1 MLYNVKQYKF
11 DPRTGNHYDEYEYD
25 INTLSVEFMINPS
38 PMEKSD
44 WRVLSR
50 DRNDHEIV
58 MTRPIGE
65 FDAEFMVCT
74 LK

>member
-1 MLYNVKQYKF
+1 MIYGVKQYKF
-11 DPRTGNHYDEYEYD
+11 DPRTGNHYDEHEYD

-38 PMEKSD
+38 PIEESD

-50 DRNDHEIV
+50 DKDDHEIV
-58 MTRPIGE
+58 MVRPVGE
-65 FDAEFMVCT
+65 LDAEFMVCT